1 MLNKNRLALFLFTVF
16 FVVSYFLVLPAIF
29 IFEQEYGLYHGVS
42 YLDYLLTLW
51 YSVPFIFCVYF
62 GYFIFGRLLKGSDCN
77 LLKKAVNTPRN
88 LKFFFYFSIVP
99 PLACLIFLL
108 LTKGITIGHG
118 GYGDQLEANAGNGV
132 YLLFL
137 YSYSPCALIYL
148 LSGRLSNSRI
158 LITLSI
164 MIIFGSLVFLI
175 TGGSRNIAA
184 GGIVSLA
191 LYLLYFKRISLKVFG
206 TFSITMMIGVTLL
219 AFFRYSNSLSSS
231 EASYLFF
238 LYTLDSFSPI
248 NSLYQVIHKFEYS
261 SDFVLVFFD
270 NFFTQFYTF
279 IPRAIWADKPILL
292 MTNGK
297 FITTEVLGLNGRF
310 IVSPSVIGTAVV
322 MLGYFYFFIGVFVGI
337 VLRINDL
344 FISSSSPLFKVI
356 GFILLPSVFLLSREN
371 LEFYIY
377 KVIMIS
383 VTIFFVYLVFRL
395 FIWMPSK
402 VNKRRCS

>member
-1 MLNKNRLALFLFTVF
+1 M
-16 FVVSYFLVLPAIF
+16 
-29 IFEQEYGLYHGVS
+29 
-42 YLDYLLTLW
+42 
-51 YSVPFIFCVYF
+51 
-62 GYFIFGRLLKGSDCN
+62 
-77 LLKKAVNTPRN
+77 
-88 LKFFFYFSIVP
+88 
-99 PLACLIFLL
+99 
-108 LTKGITIGHG
+108 
-118 GYGDQLEANAGNGV
+118 
-132 YLLFL
+132 
-137 YSYSPCALIYL
+137 
-148 LSGRLSNSRI
+148 
-158 LITLSI
+158 
-164 MIIFGSLVFLI
+164 
-175 TGGSRNIAA
+175 AA